1 MIFSRAVAFSALALP
16 LLAAATPVELEARQ
30 QSCSTGAIQCC
41 QQVQTANS
49 AGVGIILGLLGII
62 LQDLNVLVGLDCSP
76 ITVIG
81 VGTGNTCNAQTVCC
95 ENNNVGGLISI
106 GCVPVTL

>member
-1 MIFSRAVAFSALALP
+1 MIFSRAVAFSVLALP
-16 LLAAATPVELEARQ
+16 LLATATPVELEKR

-41 QQVQTANS
+41 QQTQSANS
-49 AGVGIILGLLGII
+49 LGVGIILGLLGII

-95 ENNNVGGLISI
+95 DNNNVGGLISI